1 MPKIGV
7 EDSLTDVTAALQQK
21 GYDVVQLK
29 NESDAQGC
37 DCCVITGQDANVM
50 GISNAVTPGSV
61 IQASGLTADEICQ
74 QVESKINH

>member
-7 EDSLTDVTAALQQK
+7 EQSLSDVSAALQQK
-21 GYDVVQLK
+21 GYDVVQLT

-50 GISNAVTPGSV
+50 GISNAVMAGSV
-61 IQASGLTADEICQ
+61 IEASGLSADEICQ
-74 QVESKINH
+74 QVDSKINH

>member
-7 EDSLTDVTAALQQK
+7 EDSLSDVTAALQQK

-37 DCCVITGQDANVM
+37 DCCVITGRGCKCYGDKQCSDSWVCD
-50 GISNAVTPGSV
+50 SS
-61 IQASGLTADEICQ
+61 
-74 QVESKINH
+74 